1 MPLDKDSYH
10 ILIVED
16 DPDLTEMYKAKLE
29 TDGFK
34 VSISTDGKAGLK
46 AMRDLKPDLVLLDIL
61 IPKKDGF
68 DVLVEKSKC
77 KTPDIKNIP
86 VIVLTN
92 LSSPIDIE
100 EGKRLGAKDW
110 LVKAMNMP
118 SEVSARVKEYLDG
131 PKTMDINF
139 HISDKAAIKK

>member
-1 MPLDKDSYH
+1 MPLNKDSYH

-29 TDGFK
+29 ADGFK
-34 VSISTDGKAGLK
+34 VSVATDGKAGLK

-68 DVLVEKSKC
+68 DVLAEKNKC
-77 KTPDIKNIP
+77 KISEIKDIP

-100 EGKRLGAKDW
+100 AGRKLGAKDW
-110 LVKAMNMP
+110 LVKAFNMP
-118 SEVSARVKEYLDG
+118 SEVSATVKSYLE
-131 PKTMDINF
+131 KN
-139 HISDKAAIKK
+139 KQKVLEKV